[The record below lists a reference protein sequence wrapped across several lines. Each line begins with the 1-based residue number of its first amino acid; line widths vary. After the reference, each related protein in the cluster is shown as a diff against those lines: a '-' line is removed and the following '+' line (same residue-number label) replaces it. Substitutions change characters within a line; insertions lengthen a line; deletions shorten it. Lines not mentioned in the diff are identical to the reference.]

1 MRLAGRDRVVH
12 GGHRRARH
20 GGRRAASSARLMPS
34 CGRASG
40 GIWQWPV
47 AKCRGIGSDA
57 ERSLSKD
64 RPRPIPIGIGCASAD
79 SCLLERRHLDLAAIG
94 AADSWSSATPS
105 SSSPAVG
112 SRATEHR
119 AGMGLHPQRG
129 DQLAALF
136 AIERRNSELAKQAD
150 PGCLAEVYRK
160 IVEMDGSSQRRRPV
174 SGLDEVLTIEAIKIA
189 LFAIAAL
196 FSRLARS
203 GASSLRPVGSS

>member
-34 CGRASG
+34 CGRPSG

-112 SRATEHR
+112 SRATEHP
-119 AGMGLHPQRG
+119 GMG
-129 DQLAALF
+129 D
-136 AIERRNSELAKQAD
+136 
-150 PGCLAEVYRK
+150 
-160 IVEMDGSSQRRRPV
+160 
-174 SGLDEVLTIEAIKIA
+174 T
-189 LFAIAAL
+189 
-196 FSRLARS
+196 RS
-203 GASSLRPVGSS
+203 GATSLLPCSLSRGGTANWPSKPNPAVSLTSTARLLKWTDRPSGDGPYRDWTRS